1 MLVRDWRAGS
11 TKEHTALDE
20 DLNSASSTLPTTSQL
35 QKGPA
40 TLASVG
46 TYTQVHK
53 TTHRYITKGERQTTS
68 FSQNLVNPSP
78 GPALGHLEQ
87 IRKVSQSYVTGKSRD
102 FQTSKTSHTLCPQVC
117 SVGVCTALP
126 VFPHT
131 QHSLPPCHSY
141 THTSTLESQ
150 VQPSA
155 PTYALDFTHKG
166 QLQLHILEFGTE
178 KA

>member
-1 MLVRDWRAGS
+1 MLGRDWRAGS
-11 TKEHTALDE
+11 TKEHIGLDE
-20 DLNSASSTLPTTSQL
+20 DLNSAPSTLPTTSQL
-35 QKGPA
+35 QEDPA

-53 TTHRYITKGERQTTS
+53 TTHRYITKGERQTTDH
-68 FSQNLVNPSP
+68 SQSLVNPSR

-102 FQTSKTSHTLCPQVC
+102 FQTSKTSHTLCPKVY

-126 VFPHT
+126 VTP
-131 QHSLPPCHSY
+131 
-141 THTSTLESQ
+141 THIQSTLESQ
-150 VQPSA
+150 ALPSA
-155 PTYALDFTHKG
+155 PTSAPDITHKG
-166 QLQLHILEFGTE
+166 QLHLHILEFGTE